1 MPSRWSVLPMVK
13 ITQGSD
19 VALYYKEGEASSMP
33 HHFSVGWPFFEVS
46 NFLFWIPINGDT
58 SINLLYYLKLNA
70 IKEMILKYHSQL
82 TETLASHILQC

>member
-1 MPSRWSVLPMVK
+1 MVK

-19 VALYYKEGEASSMP
+19 VALYYKEGKLSSTP
-33 HHFSVGWPFFEVS
+33 IYNVGWPFFEVS
-46 NFLFWIPINGDT
+46 NFLLWIPINGDT